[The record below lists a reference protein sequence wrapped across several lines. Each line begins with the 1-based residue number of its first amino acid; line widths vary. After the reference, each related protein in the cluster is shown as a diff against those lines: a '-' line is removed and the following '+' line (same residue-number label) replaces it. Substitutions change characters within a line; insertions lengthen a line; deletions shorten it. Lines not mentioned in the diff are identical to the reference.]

1 MKVRRIAPKQQ
12 FRQKRVAAYARV
24 STLKEEQEESFE
36 TQVAYYTNLIENNDD
51 WEFAGIFSDQGF
63 SGVSAEKRPGFQKM
77 IKSADN
83 GNIDLIL
90 VKSISRF
97 ARNAIEAQEY
107 LRMLKNLNV
116 EVRFEREHISS
127 FDQTAEMTFNMLAA
141 MAQEESHAI
150 SRRMRWSLDKRAE
163 KGERKIVR
171 VFGYDVKNGEL
182 MPNRDAKVVK
192 EIFKLYS
199 EGYSS
204 TEISEILA
212 KKHGTEI
219 SYSTVTKM
227 LKNEIYVGDRHIQKS
242 APQNY
247 LTKKPDDTVSYDSY
261 YVQDNH
267 EGIVSRELWK
277 KVQERINGPRR
288 HRNSHFMYGTI
299 YCEKCGFPMSRITV
313 TLKGKKVPV
322 WKCSQHIKSKELC
335 PQGYIKEEE
344 LMENIRRQMRWNLFF
359 PKAYAEKIRRVE
371 VGEEVEIIIK

>member
-36 TQVAYYTNLIENNDD
+36 TQVAYYTNLIEKNAD

-83 GNIDLIL
+83 GDIDLIL

-116 EVRFEREHISS
+116 EVRFERENISS

-141 MAQEESHAI
+141 MAQEESHAV

-163 KGERKIVR
+163 KGERKIAR

-182 MPNRDAKVVK
+182 MPNRDARVVK
-192 EIFKLYS
+192 EIFKLYA
-199 EGYSS
+199 EGLSAS
-204 TEISEILA
+204 EISEILV

-227 LKNEIYVGDRHIQKS
+227 LKNEIYVGDRHIQKN

-261 YVQDNH
+261 YVKDNH
-267 EGIVSRELWK
+267 EGIVSRELWE
-277 KVQERINGPRR
+277 KVQERISGPRR
-288 HRNSHFMYGTI
+288 HRNSHFMCGTI

-313 TLKGKKVPV
+313 TLKGQKVPV

-335 PQGYIKEEE
+335 PQGYVKEEE
-344 LMENIRRQMRWNLFF
+344 LMDNIRRQMRWNVFF
-359 PKAYAEKIRRVE
+359 PKAYAEKIQRVE
-371 VGEEVEIIIK
+371 VGEGVTITLK

>member
-36 TQVAYYTNLIENNDD
+36 TQVAYYTSLIEKNAD

-83 GNIDLIL
+83 GDIDLIL

-116 EVRFEREHISS
+116 EVRFERERLSS

-163 KGERKIVR
+163 KGERKIAR

-199 EGYSS
+199 EGYSTS
-204 TEISEILA
+204 EISEILV

-219 SYSTVTKM
+219 SYSTVTKI
-227 LKNEIYVGDRHIQKS
+227 LKNEIYVGDRHIQKN

-261 YVQDNH
+261 YVKDNH
-267 EGIVSRELWK
+267 EGIVSRELWE

-288 HRNSHFMYGTI
+288 HRNSHFMYTE
-299 YCEKCGFPMSRITV
+299 YYLLTERLP
-313 TLKGKKVPV
+313 
-322 WKCSQHIKSKELC
+322 E
-335 PQGYIKEEE
+335 IKEWYGSYQFGVTEMYNPWSILKYIE
-344 LMENIRRQMRWNLFF
+344 SAINGDNSSCVPYWISTSSN
-359 PKAYAEKIRRVE
+359 
-371 VGEEVEIIIK
+371 IIIKDLIEKANPTTKKMVKNLLH